1 MEKTFLEKL
10 ENPILE
16 LTTKIPK
23 EKILYAICEFYRKMG
38 HREILLIKESDD
50 DINYEDYNPLNLIG
64 NTIEITRISVIVSKL
79 CKKENELK
87 FDSIQI
93 KIEDDVLN
101 NKIQWNVD
109 SRIKAIHV
117 ITVIFL
123 AIGLVATVIY
133 GYHNIY
139 PENRF
144 LSRYATGLLAGVT
157 LGPVIYFLFYLLYLK
172 VEKIKSHSGT
182 IKYAKDFEE
191 FIRYKEEEWSKL

>member
-109 SRIKAIHV
+109 SRIKAIHECLLLLFSFPFV
-117 ITVIFL
+117 LFF
-123 AIGLVATVIY
+123 IY
-133 GYHNIY
+133 C
-139 PENRF
+139 ECA
-144 LSRYATGLLAGVT
+144 S
-157 LGPVIYFLFYLLYLK
+157 
-172 VEKIKSHSGT
+172 
-182 IKYAKDFEE
+182 
-191 FIRYKEEEWSKL
+191 